1 MSTFITFGVS
11 PIQLHYFYALL
22 YVFCSSHLHWIQ
34 LLLQSLDFGGGSD
47 LWLGLDDS
55 CLNMRIPGRGLVGQ
69 EQKVTRFNLTEIW
82 GAVKPT
88 SGAFYTFYT
97 STSRTCTFSAL
108 ITTSPIKQVGHSAS
122 LFTARPF
129 QFLTSSHDRLPLSL

>member
-1 MSTFITFGVS
+1 MLQIVTEYYRVFLAHLLGPIFGLV
-11 PIQLHYFYALL
+11 FALL

-55 CLNMRIPGRGLVGQ
+55 CLNMRIPGRGLVEQ

-97 STSRTCTFSAL
+97 STSTFSPVT
-108 ITTSPIKQVGHSAS
+108 TTSPLEQVEHSSS
-122 LFTARPF
+122 LFTA
-129 QFLTSSHDRLPLSL
+129 QVC